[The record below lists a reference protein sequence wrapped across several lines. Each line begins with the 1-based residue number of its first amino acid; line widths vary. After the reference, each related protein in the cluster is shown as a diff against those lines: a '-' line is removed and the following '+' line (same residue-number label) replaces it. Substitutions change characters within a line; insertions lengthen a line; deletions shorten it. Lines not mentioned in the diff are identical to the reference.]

1 MTMRSLLSVTIA
13 VLALG
18 ASAVASP
25 ASADWRRHRGGGW
38 NPGAAAA
45 VGLLG
50 GVAVGAAIASSAR
63 AAPVYSSP
71 APVYVEPA
79 PRRVYVTEAPAEE
92 CVTERRQVWLPGWG
106 WEMRRRTVCE

>member
-1 MTMRSLLSVTIA
+1 MTKRSLVSAFCAALT
-13 VLALG
+13 LA
-18 ASAVASP
+18 ASLASTP
-25 ASADWRRHRGGGW
+25 ASADWRYHRRGV

-45 VGLLG
+45 IGLLG

-92 CVTERRQVWLPGWG
+92 CVTERRRVWVPGWG

>member
-63 AAPVYSSP
+63 AAPVY
-71 APVYVEPA
+71 AEPA
-79 PRRVYVTEAPAEE
+79 PRRVYATEAPVEAPVEE
-92 CVTERRQVWLPGWG
+92 CVTERRRVWVPGWG
-106 WEMRRRTVCE
+106 WEMRRHTICE

>member
-1 MTMRSLLSVTIA
+1 MSKRPLVSAAT
-13 VLALG
+13 G
-18 ASAVASP
+18 AVALASFAAAITP
-25 ASADWRRHRGGGW
+25 ASADYYRRGV

-45 VGLLG
+45 IGLLG

-63 AAPVYSSP
+63 AAP
-71 APVYVEPA
+71 APVYVEPEPVVVERA

-92 CVTERRQVWLPGWG
+92 CVVERRRVWVPGFG